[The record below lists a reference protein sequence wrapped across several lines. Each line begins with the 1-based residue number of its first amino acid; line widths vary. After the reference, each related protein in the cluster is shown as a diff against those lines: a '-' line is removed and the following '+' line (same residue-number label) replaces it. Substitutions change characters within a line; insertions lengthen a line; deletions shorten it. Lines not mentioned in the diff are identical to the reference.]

1 MAALCSLPSN
11 HRRRVAIIERLAV
24 NAVQLE
30 PIGSTTEDE
39 LLQPV
44 RLALRKRLPEQP
56 ISRHLAHIRALG
68 VTHFALAQVEALPV
82 IARCCS
88 SASQS
93 HAGTLADWSCR
104 TPQTKAPSLQ
114 RIIPGA
120 CPKFGHLTLHR
131 ITVAL
136 PAITASCST
145 TASPQ
150 QLHGQFICQ
159 LRTNN
164 SISGSIVSIAATSS
178 SAASHAAAVGSS
190 QHHL

>member
-1 MAALCSLPSN
+1 MTVRRCSNHDGTAAHCSPPSN

-24 NAVQLE
+24 TAVQLE
-30 PIGSTTEDE
+30 PIGSTTEVK

-44 RLALRKRLPEQP
+44 RLASRKRLQEQP

-93 HAGTLADWSCR
+93 HAGTLADWNCR
-104 TPQTKAPSLQ
+104 APQTKAPSLQ
-114 RIIPGA
+114 LITPGA
-120 CPKFGHLTLHR
+120 CPKFGHLALHR

-136 PAITASCST
+136 PATTASCST
-145 TASPQ
+145 TASQQ
-150 QLHGQFICQ
+150 QLHRQFKCQ

-164 SISGSIVSIAATSS
+164 SISGSIVSIAA
-178 SAASHAAAVGSS
+178 AS
-190 QHHL
+190 